1 MRHSGLVK
9 LLVVLVAVAPVA
21 AACGSDDDGSAAP
34 SSEAVTDSAAPSS
47 EAVTDSAAP
56 SSDAATDSAAPSSE
70 AATDSAAPSSSAAT
84 GGSADVTPVEC
95 DSPGFSEDAIKLG
108 MLITETGPSAGG
120 YAETRAGIDARFAY
134 QNEELGGVG
143 GRRIEYTALDDAS
156 DPTAAPLNARQL
168 VESDDVFG
176 IMIAG
181 AGDAAAGEYLSANG
195 IPVTGFNGSSAWG
208 QFENYFGAVASGGA
222 APVPTPVSTGAE
234 FLVEQ
239 GVEHLG
245 AVTYAFPAA
254 VAAAEQYLTAFESVT
269 GNAGTMLGDAPPG
282 NADWSVQAQQISES
296 GADGLY
302 LPMAFQDAANAFQ
315 AVLQA
320 GVELDATIFPGGYG
334 PTALEQM
341 GESLEGASFSIS
353 YLPLSEQTEGQQVML
368 ESLEK
373 YSDAEVVD
381 GLADDF
387 VTIGWLIGEAFING
401 LEVAGECPTREGFI
415 TNLRAVTDYD
425 ANGMLDPPID
435 YSTALGTPFLLC
447 THFVTVEN
455 GEFVSEPE
463 VTRCGEIVE

>member
-9 LLVVLVAVAPVA
+9 LFVVLAAVAPVA
-21 AACGSDDDGSAAP
+21 AACGSDDDSTAAT
-34 SSEAVTDSAAPSS
+34 SSESVADSAAPSS
-47 EAVTDSAAP
+47 APVTDSAAP
-56 SSDAATDSAAPSSE
+56 SSDPVSDSVS
-70 AATDSAAPSSSAAT
+70 DSAAPSSSAT
-84 GGSADVTPVEC
+84 TEGSEVVTPVEC
-95 DSPGFSEDAIKLG
+95 DSPGFSADAIKLG

-168 VESDDVFG
+168 VESDEVFG
-176 IMIAG
+176 VMIAS
-181 AGDAAAGEYLSANG
+181 AGGDGTAGQYLSDNG

-222 APVPTPVSTGAE
+222 APVPTPVSTGAD

-239 GVEHLG
+239 GVENLG

-254 VAAAEQYLTAFESVT
+254 VNAAEQYLTAFEAVT
-269 GNAGTMLGDAPPG
+269 GNAGTLLGDAPPG
-282 NADWSVQAQQISES
+282 NADWSVQAQQISEAGS
-296 GADGLY
+296 DGLY

-320 GVELDATIFPGGYG
+320 GVVLDATIFPGGYG

-353 YLPLSEQTEGQQVML
+353 YLPLSEGTEGQQVML
-368 ESLEK
+368 GALEE
-373 YSDAEVVD
+373 YSDVAVVD
-381 GLADDF
+381 GLVDDF
-387 VTIGWLIGEAFING
+387 VTIGWLIGEAFIEG
-401 LEVAGECPTREGFI
+401 LNVAGDCPTREAFI
-415 TNLRAVTDYD
+415 TNLRQVTDYD
-425 ANGMLDPPID
+425 ANGMLDPAID

-455 GEFVSEPE
+455 GEFVPEPE
-463 VTRCGEIVE
+463 VTRCGEVIE